1 MAKAGAKE
9 KRIRVTLACQECK
22 ERNYHTQK
30 NRINDPDRLQLKKY
44 CPRCNK
50 VTVHKETK

>member
-1 MAKAGAKE
+1 MAKTGAKE
-9 KRIRVTLACQECK
+9 KRLRITLACQECK

-30 NRINDPDRLQLKKY
+30 NRINDPDRLQVKKY

-50 VTVHKETK
+50 NTVHKETK